1 MSAQRG
7 ASWDY
12 RLDHETRSLV
22 GIQNGEDLAGWTPL
36 HHLRFS
42 ADIILREL
50 TRAFHEGAA
59 A

>member
-1 MSAQRG
+1 MA
-7 ASWDY
+7 
-12 RLDHETRSLV
+12 T
-22 GIQNGEDLAGWTPL
+22 DLAGWSPL

-50 TRAFHEGAA
+50 TPAFHEGAA